1 MKRWDGRFARGTD
14 ARVEEFTASLPF
26 DRRLYDQD
34 IRGSLAHAAMLGRQ
48 GIISREEARMLQD
61 GLGQVRLE
69 MAGGVFYGSAADEDI
84 HMYVE
89 RRLQELV
96 GPVAGKLHTAR
107 SRNDQVAAAL
117 HLWVREETEEV
128 LVGILGLQ
136 EALLAVAARHPR
148 TVMPGYTHL
157 QPAQPVLLAHHLL
170 AYVDMLHRDWER
182 FFQARERG
190 NRSPL
195 GAGALAGT
203 TFSIDPDWT
212 ARELGF
218 AGIYANSMDAVSDRD
233 FVLDFLMASALLL
246 QHLSRLAEELILWSS
261 REFGFV
267 ELDDAF
273 STGSSI
279 MPQKKNP
286 DVCELVRAKAGRVL
300 GNLTGLMTVLKGLPL
315 TYNKD
320 LQEDKEPLFDTAD
333 TVRACLGV
341 LPPLLETMQVRE
353 EKMREAALRDSV
365 AATDAADHL
374 VRQGVPF
381 RQAHRV
387 VGQIV
392 SYCLRENRELHELSM
407 EEWRRFHAG
416 FRDSIREEVR
426 LESLLAA
433 RDSAGGTSPRRVEE
447 ARARAGG
454 LLQQHRQSLER
465 LTGSS

>member
-1 MKRWDGRFARGTD
+1 MKRWDGRFVRGTD
-14 ARVEEFTASLPF
+14 DRVEEFTASLPF

-34 IRGSLAHAAMLGRQ
+34 IRGSMAHAAMLGRR
-48 GIISREEARMLQD
+48 GIISRDDARILQE

-107 SRNDQVAAAL
+107 SRNDQVATAL
-117 HLWVREETEEV
+117 HIWVREETEEV
-128 LVGILGLQ
+128 LLGILGLQ
-136 EALLAVAARHPR
+136 EALLAMAAKHHQ

-170 AYVDMLHRDWER
+170 AYVDMLERDWER
-182 FFQARERG
+182 FLQARERG

-203 TFSIDPDWT
+203 TFPIDPDHT

-218 AGIYANSMDAVSDRD
+218 AGTYRNSMDAVSDRD
-233 FVLDFLMASALLL
+233 FVLDFLSASALLL
-246 QHLSRLAEELILWSS
+246 QHLSRLAEELVLWSS

-300 GNLTGLMTVLKGLPL
+300 GNLTGLLAVLKGLPL

-320 LQEDKEPLFDTAD
+320 LQEDKEPLFDSAD

-353 EKMREAALRDSV
+353 ENLLQAALRDSV

-392 SYCLRENRELHELSM
+392 RYCLQENRELHQLSM
-407 EEWRRFHAG
+407 DDWRRFHSG
-416 FRDSIREEVR
+416 FRDSIQKEVC
-426 LESLLAA
+426 LESMLAA
-433 RDSAGGTSPRRVEE
+433 RDMVMGTAPRRVAE

-454 LLQQHRQSLER
+454 LLQQHRQQLEQW
-465 LTGSS
+465 TGSR